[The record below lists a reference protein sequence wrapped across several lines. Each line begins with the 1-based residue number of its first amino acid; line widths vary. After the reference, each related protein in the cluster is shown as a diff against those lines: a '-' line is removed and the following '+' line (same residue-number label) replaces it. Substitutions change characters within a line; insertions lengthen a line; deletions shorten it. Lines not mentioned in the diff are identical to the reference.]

1 MAPMGNFKKFLNY
14 HNSGYTQDRVV
25 IFDSKEGFSGTAY
38 LMASFKFT
46 PEWPLL
52 PWQRNLGQNRL

>member
-46 PEWPLL
+46 PE
-52 PWQRNLGQNRL
+52 